1 MSRTLTIRAIVAVSA
16 TAFAGAA
23 HADLCSNLQ
32 QQYNAAG
39 NGGAS
44 TVASARDVSA
54 LSRSLQVAQSSA
66 EANHCTGFSFFG
78 PQPAPFCPQ
87 IMAEVSRLQ
96 SAIRDSYR
104 GGQIVAYAQGPSRDQ
119 IRSQMVANGCP
130 VPGSRPSDQDSAL
143 QYSAGGYR
151 TLCVRTCDG
160 YYFPLAYGA
169 SPERFKTDAQACQA
183 MYGGDGQAQ
192 LFVMPSDGDVADAT
206 PASGGGKSYGKQPY
220 AFSYRSAFNPSCAS
234 QLQSGVA
241 TLASTATTTSAKAM
255 PATATSVTNG
265 GAAGITLSGPIIP
278 IPQTRPL
285 RFEDPETVADA
296 GGGLK
301 PTQVQSL
308 VAVNSSSNGIRVVGA
323 SYFNQ
328 ILDQQESATAPAPV
342 PLGDAIPTP
351 TP

>member
-54 LSRSLQVAQSSA
+54 LNRSLQVAQSSA

-87 IMAEVSRLQ
+87 IMSEVSRLQ
-96 SAIRDSYR
+96 SAIRDAYR
-104 GGQIVAYAQGPSRDQ
+104 GGQVVAYAQGPSRDQ

-130 VPGSRPSDQDSAL
+130 VPGRQPQSSDQEGAR

-169 SPERFKTDAQACQA
+169 SSDRFKTDAQACQA

-192 LFVMPSDGDVADAT
+192 LFVMPSDGDIADAT
-206 PASGGGKSYGKQPY
+206 PASGSGKSYGKQPY
-220 AFSYRSAFNPSCAS
+220 PS
-234 QLQSGVA
+234 
-241 TLASTATTTSAKAM
+241 
-255 PATATSVTNG
+255 
-265 GAAGITLSGPIIP
+265 PIARP
-278 IPQTRPL
+278 STRPARRSCSRVSQPSL
-285 RFEDPETVADA
+285 RRRRQRHLPSRRPRRAHLA
-296 GGGLK
+296 
-301 PTQVQSL
+301 
-308 VAVNSSSNGIRVVGA
+308 R
-323 SYFNQ
+323 
-328 ILDQQESATAPAPV
+328 TAPRQRQR
-342 PLGDAIPTP
+342 
-351 TP
+351 